1 MRDYAQVMGD
11 GVITHDIAQLALD
24 RLDID
29 SLGLD
34 YVDHKYLMGIIERFG
49 GGPCGIEAIAA
60 SIGEEPQTL
69 EDVYEP
75 YLMQQGFIVRTPR
88 GRCVTR
94 KAYEHLGIEFTNPQY
109 EIEFQ

>member
-1 MRDYAQVMGD
+1 
-11 GVITHDIAQLALD
+11 
-24 RLDID
+24 
-29 SLGLD
+29 
-34 YVDHKYLMGIIERFG
+34 
-49 GGPCGIEAIAA
+49 
-60 SIGEEPQTL
+60 L

-88 GRCVTR
+88 RRCVTR